1 MAIAYNNIA
10 VLYEQKRDYKLAI
23 KNYLKALNI
32 SQEISKDDRL
42 TQHIY
47 KKIATIYYT
56 MGDYDKAKEFFRLG
70 NGNKIELEPIVVK

>member
-32 SQEISKDDRL
+32 NQEISKDDRL
-42 TQHIY
+42 THTY
-47 KKIATIYYT
+47 
-56 MGDYDKAKEFFRLG
+56 L
-70 NGNKIELEPIVVK
+70 